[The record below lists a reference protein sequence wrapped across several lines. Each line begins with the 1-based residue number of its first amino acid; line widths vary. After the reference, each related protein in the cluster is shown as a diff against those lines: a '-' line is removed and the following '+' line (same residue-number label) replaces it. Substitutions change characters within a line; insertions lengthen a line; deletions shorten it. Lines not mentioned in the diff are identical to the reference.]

1 MAQKTITVTGR
12 GNVSVKP
19 DITRVSLYIS
29 AVRPEYIDSFNL
41 AQDYNRQI
49 KGIMTRLGLDEKLP
63 KTTRFDITKE
73 TRHVY
78 IKGDY
83 DHEEFVGYKLRQD
96 VDIDLSMD
104 TAVLGSFL
112 EALGKELTDT
122 EISISYAVSD
132 SKQAQY
138 DLLED
143 AAKDSK
149 EKALRIARAV
159 GCELGEVLNINYSW
173 RRIDF
178 LREES
183 YDPRL
188 GCDKMAAPGSSLD
201 IEPEDLKAS
210 DDVTIVWEIK
220 EK

>member
-1 MAQKTITVTGR
+1 MSTRTITVTGR

-19 DITRVSLYIS
+19 DITRVSLKIS
-29 AVRPEYIDSFNL
+29 AIRTEYIDSFNL
-41 AQDYNRQI
+41 SLDYNHRI
-49 KGIMTRLGLDEKLP
+49 KEIMKGLGLDEKLP

-83 DHEEFVGYKLRQD
+83 DHEEFLGYRLRQD
-96 VDIDLSMD
+96 IDIDLGMD
-104 TAVLGSFL
+104 TTVLGTFL
-112 EALGKELTDT
+112 QTLGYELNDT

-132 SKQAQY
+132 SRQAQY

-143 AAKDSK
+143 AARDSR

-159 GCELGEVLNINYSW
+159 GCELGEVVNINYSW
-173 RRIDF
+173 RRID
-178 LREES
+178 LYREEN
-183 YDPRL
+183 YDNCICK
-188 GCDKMAAPGSSLD
+188 GAAPDGPADLD
-201 IEPEDLKAS
+201 MEPDDLKAS

-220 EK
+220 QK